1 MRETVATDWY
11 HTKVDWTKSVDFP
24 MENEIEVM
32 MNNVVLSLKEII
44 NNLND
49 LNLYWNSDD
58 IKKQINKIIGN
69 K

>member
-1 MRETVATDWY
+1 
-11 HTKVDWTKSVDFP
+11 